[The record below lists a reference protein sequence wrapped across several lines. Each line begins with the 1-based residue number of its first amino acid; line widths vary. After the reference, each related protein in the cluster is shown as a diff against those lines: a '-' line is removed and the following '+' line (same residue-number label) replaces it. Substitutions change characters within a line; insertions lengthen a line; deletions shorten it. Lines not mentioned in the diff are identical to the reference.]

1 MGFEEL
7 LEFPGGVFGIAF
19 NVDEDEIGV
28 VLLGDYW
35 HLHAG
40 DEVERTGRV
49 MDVAVGDGLL
59 GRVIDPLGRPLD
71 GKGPVAAGERLP
83 IERPA
88 PAIMDRA
95 PVTVPLQT
103 GLKVI
108 DALIPIGRGQ
118 RELILGDRQTGKT
131 AIAIDTI
138 LNQRGQDVVCVYCA
152 IGQRASAVAKA
163 VATLREKGA
172 MEYTVVVVTE
182 GNDPPGLAYIA
193 PYAATSIAE
202 HFMEAGRDVLIVY
215 DDLTQHARAY
225 RELSLLLRRPPGREA
240 FPGDIFYIHSRLLE
254 RATHLREELGG
265 GSLTALPIIETEA
278 QNISAYI
285 PTNLI
290 SITDGQ
296 IYLSPSLFE
305 LGVLPAV
312 DVGKSVSRVGGKA
325 QRAAYRA
332 VAGDLK
338 LAYAQFEE
346 LETFARFGARLDEDT
361 RKVIEHG
368 RRIRACLKQPEFSP
382 VSVPAQIAVLLALTA
397 ELFDPVPLERMTDAE
412 RAVREAAAGH
422 PGGACARASRPPQK
436 LSDEDR
442 EAIVAI
448 ARQALARFQP
458 KPERRPEPKPADSG
472 AGGQAQGAPRR
483 SHERHHGE
491 PAPQDRQRRRSSVR
505 RAHDEGP
512 GRLEHRAIREIGA
525 RAWPTT
531 TGPWS
536 WAWARAFGKRGR
548 RPRRSNRKDRPLTGA
563 IGAVVFGS
571 DQGLV
576 GQFNEVVADHAI
588 EGPRRAGPE
597 GPSLGR
603 RRARSCAPRGR
614 RPAADGALRRAEF
627 RQGHRPAGRADPR
640 GERAAPRQQGDVAE
654 LHLFYNRPASGAV
667 YAPVSQRLLPLDERL
682 ATQAGRASLADPKR
696 CPRSWA
702 AAPRPCARSSA
713 SISSSRSS
721 GRAPN
726 PSRARTR
733 AAWRRWSAPTRTSTS
748 CWRPPRHVPPPA
760 PERHRRGAV
769 RRHLRL
775 RPDRLHLQPTPLT
788 PDLLHRM
795 DAYWRAANYLS
806 VGQIY
811 LYDNPLLKEPLTL
824 AHVKPLVVGHWGTTP
839 GQNFIYVHLNR
850 VIKKYDLD
858 MFYIAGPGHG
868 GPAIVGN
875 VYLEGTWSEV
885 YPNVT
890 PGRSRPEEAVQAV
903 LVSRRDF
910 QPRGADDA
918 GIDSRR
924 RRAGVL
930 AQPCLRRRVRQSR
943 SDRRVRHRRR

>member
-1 MGFEEL
+1 MGTITSVSTGIAKVSGLPGVGFEEL
-7 LEFPGGVFGIAF
+7 LKFPGDVFGIAF

-71 GKGPVAAGERLP
+71 GNGPVASSERLP

-88 PAIMDRA
+88 APIMDRA

-138 LNQRGQDVVCVYCA
+138 LNQRGQNVLCVYCA

-172 MEYTVVVVTE
+172 MDYTVVVVTE

-215 DDLTQHARAY
+215 DDLTHHARAY

-254 RATHLREELGG
+254 RATHLRKELGG

-278 QNISAYI
+278 QDISAYI

-361 RKVIEHG
+361 RKIIEHG
-368 RRIRACLKQPEFSP
+368 RRIRACLKQPEFAP

-397 ELFDPVPLERMTDAE
+397 ELFDDVPLDRMTDAE
-412 RAVREAAAGH
+412 HAVREAAAKI
-422 PGGACARASRPPQK
+422 PAEVCARFETADK

-442 EAIVAI
+442 KTIIEI

-458 KPERRPEPKPADSG
+458 KPESKPPSPSLNPSRSRRPKRRSNPSPRR
-472 AGGQAQGAPRR
+472 QARR

-491 PAPQDRQRRRSSVR
+491 PAPKDRQCRRSPIR
-505 RAHDEGP
+505 RPHDEGP
-512 GRLEHRAIREIGA
+512 GRFEYRPIRAIGA
-525 RAWPTT
+525 RV
-531 TGPWS
+531 GRLLS
-536 WAWARAFGKRGR
+536 DRGA
-548 RPRRSNRKDRPLTGA
+548 G
-563 IGAVVFGS
+563 
-571 DQGLV
+571 V
-576 GQFNEVVADHAI
+576 GRLL
-588 EGPRRAGPE
+588 P
-597 GPSLGR
+597 
-603 RRARSCAPRGR
+603 
-614 RPAADGALRRAEF
+614 
-627 RQGHRPAGRADPR
+627 
-640 GERAAPRQQGDVAE
+640 GERAQ
-654 LHLFYNRPASGAV
+654 
-667 YAPVSQRLLPLDERL
+667 
-682 ATQAGRASLADPKR
+682 
-696 CPRSWA
+696 
-702 AAPRPCARSSA
+702 
-713 SISSSRSS
+713 
-721 GRAPN
+721 
-726 PSRARTR
+726 
-733 AAWRRWSAPTRTSTS
+733 
-748 CWRPPRHVPPPA
+748 
-760 PERHRRGAV
+760 RHR
-769 RRHLRL
+769 
-775 RPDRLHLQPTPLT
+775 
-788 PDLLHRM
+788 
-795 DAYWRAANYLS
+795 
-806 VGQIY
+806 
-811 LYDNPLLKEPLTL
+811 
-824 AHVKPLVVGHWGTTP
+824 
-839 GQNFIYVHLNR
+839 
-850 VIKKYDLD
+850 
-858 MFYIAGPGHG
+858 
-868 GPAIVGN
+868 
-875 VYLEGTWSEV
+875 
-885 YPNVT
+885 
-890 PGRSRPEEAVQAV
+890 
-903 LVSRRDF
+903 
-910 QPRGADDA
+910 
-918 GIDSRR
+918 
-924 RRAGVL
+924 
-930 AQPCLRRRVRQSR
+930 
-943 SDRRVRHRRR
+943 